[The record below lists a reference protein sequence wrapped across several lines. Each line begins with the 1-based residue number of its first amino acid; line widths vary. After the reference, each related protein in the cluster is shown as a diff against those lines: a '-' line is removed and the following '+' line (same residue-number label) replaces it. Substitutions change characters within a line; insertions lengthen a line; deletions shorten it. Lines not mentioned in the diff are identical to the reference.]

1 MVAGPNGSGK
11 TTLVRSGAL
20 AALTGPLPELSF
32 NPDDIA
38 RSLREHMH
46 AATEFELVRHAQAE
60 SDRLVDQA
68 IQARRP
74 FLVETVLSS
83 DKFRGRVT
91 RALAAGFRFGLVF
104 VTLRAA
110 ALHVARVADR
120 VVEGG
125 HHVPA
130 DRVLA
135 RRTRSHVAFG
145 WFAAR
150 AHRGLLI
157 DNTGGPEPAIAGPI
171 LVAEKPDGHQGW
183 RVHRP
188 ELHPGLT
195 DVL

>member
-20 AALTGPLPELSF
+20 ASLTGPLPELSF

-38 RSLREHMH
+38 RSLRAQLQ
-46 AATEFELVRHAQAE
+46 AATEVELVRQAQAE
-60 SDRLVDQA
+60 SDRRVDQA
-68 IQARRP
+68 IHARRS

-83 DKFRGRVT
+83 DKFRDRVT

-125 HHVPA
+125 HDVPT
-130 DRVLA
+130 DSVLT
-135 RRTRSHVAFG
+135 RRTRSHGAFG

-157 DNTGGPEPAIAGPI
+157 DNTGGLEPAIAGPI
-171 LVAEKPDGHQGW
+171 LVAEKSDGHQGW
-183 RVHRP
+183 KIHRP
-188 ELHPGLT
+188 DLHPGLT
-195 DVL
+195 DAL

>member
-32 NPDDIA
+32 NPDDMA
-38 RSLREHMH
+38 RLLREQMP
-46 AATEFELVRHAQAE
+46 AAAEVEIVRRAQAE
-60 SDRLVDQA
+60 SDGKVDRA
-68 IQARRP
+68 ILARRS

-83 DKFRGRVT
+83 DKFRPRVT
-91 RALAAGFRFGLVF
+91 EAVAAGFRFGLVF
-104 VTLRAA
+104 VTLRSAS
-110 ALHVARVADR
+110 LHVARVADR

-125 HHVPA
+125 HDVPT

-135 RRTRSHVAFG
+135 RRVRSHAAFG

-157 DNTGGPEPAIAGPI
+157 DNTGGPGLATDGPI
-171 LVAEKPDGHQGW
+171 LVAEKPDGQRGW
-183 RVHRP
+183 QVHRP
-188 ELHPGLT
+188 DLHPDLT
-195 DVL
+195 ALL